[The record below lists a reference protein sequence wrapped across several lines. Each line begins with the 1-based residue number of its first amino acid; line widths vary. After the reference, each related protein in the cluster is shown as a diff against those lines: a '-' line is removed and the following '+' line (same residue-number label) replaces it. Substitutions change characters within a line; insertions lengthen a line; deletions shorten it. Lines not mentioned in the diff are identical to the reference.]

1 MTQAS
6 AKPVP
11 RRGAKDPPRV
21 PIKYIRLAANLS
33 IDAVIARIHQQTGR
47 TYSRGSISAIENG
60 HRGAS
65 SEVLRALELAYRLP
79 LGSITTDYVP
89 RAPRARR
96 NGRVDEAARTVFA
109 DAAT

>member
-1 MTQAS
+1 MTQAT
-6 AKPVP
+6 AKPIP
-11 RRGAKDPPRV
+11 RRGAKVPPRV

-79 LGSITTDYVP
+79 LGSITTEYVP
-89 RAPRARR
+89 RAPRVRR
-96 NGRVDEAARTVFA
+96 SGHVEQAARTA
-109 DAAT
+109 YAAT